1 MEITSP
7 AYNKGQVWIQG
18 ANAAAAAAAY
28 AEVARQDLLNF
39 FTHRAYELAPGGLL
53 FAAFI
58 CRAQNGQPH
67 LQSSD
72 EFHKANP
79 GGGLLEC
86 ALDDLVVAVRSIQT
100 S

>member
-1 MEITSP
+1 MDITSP
-7 AYNKGQVWIQG
+7 AYNRGKVWIQG
-18 ANAAAAAAAY
+18 GNAAAADAY

-53 FAAFI
+53 FAVFI

-67 LQSSD
+67 LQSSE

-86 ALDDLVVAVRSIQT
+86 ALEDLVVEVRSILT
-100 S
+100 C